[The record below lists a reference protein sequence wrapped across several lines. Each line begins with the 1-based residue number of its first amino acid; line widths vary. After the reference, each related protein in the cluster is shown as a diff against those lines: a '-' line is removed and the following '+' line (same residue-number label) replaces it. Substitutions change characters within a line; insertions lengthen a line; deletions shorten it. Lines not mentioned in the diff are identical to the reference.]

1 MRPGAGELTI
11 ASPVAHP
18 GPVSPLATSRNRRSM
33 GEVEMASTE
42 EVEVEVEVKEKKSVR
57 FTEEPAKSAA
67 GEQEWWLREFKGIT
81 VLDYGRSSACFL
93 VLYVI
98 LGCLYGAMMTIA
110 VEVRGGNYMSLPS
123 KYFGA
128 FDRDQEMG
136 THFQAAEARPRGYT
150 VPKGCY
156 CEGLSPEASR
166 ALTGPCPDTSTAVIC
181 DNKEESKTA
190 RLYPW
195 MVKYYAETKSEAVE
209 ACSAGWT
216 RYTLP
221 VSGSNMTMMF
231 NNLPDCGNFARCTNC
246 ALENKGD

>member
-1 MRPGAGELTI
+1 
-11 ASPVAHP
+11 
-18 GPVSPLATSRNRRSM
+18 
-33 GEVEMASTE
+33 MASTA
-42 EVEVEVEVKEKKSVR
+42 EVEVEVEKSAR
-57 FTEEPAKSAA
+57 FAEAPAKEAA
-67 GEQEWWLREFKGIT
+67 AAPEWWLKDFKGIT
-81 VLDYGRSSACFL
+81 MQDYGRSGACFL

-110 VEVRGGNYMSLPS
+110 VDVRGSNYMSLPS

-136 THFQAAEARPRGYT
+136 THFQAAETRPRGYT

-181 DNKEESKTA
+181 DNKEESQTA

-195 MVKYYAETKSEAVE
+195 TVKYYAQMKNEPAE

-221 VSGSNMTMMF
+221 VAGSNMTTVF
-231 NNLPDCGNFARCTNC
+231 NSLPDCGNFARCTNC